1 MNHVDVD
8 MREFERLSD
17 ELDRF
22 AAKAVP
28 HAARNGLND
37 TAFQG
42 RQVWQKAMGREFT
55 LRNKWV
61 PKSIRVEKAEIRS
74 RVDSMHAVLGSMFP
88 GLDKQEFGGT
98 IAGKTGNKPIPTR
111 VAAGQSM
118 GAGERTRTVRAPN
131 RLSRIH
137 LPGRKGGGSK
147 RQRNAIAVRKAARTK
162 RGFALIETTRGNAIV
177 KVTGRKRL
185 RVRMVYDLS
194 RASVQVQPSP
204 TLSPTLK
211 IMQRRMP
218 SIMLDSLKYQAR
230 RHGLFGY

>member
-1 MNHVDVD
+1 MNHTKVD
-8 MREFERLSD
+8 MHEVEDLAAD
-17 ELDRF
+17 LERF
-22 AAKAVP
+22 AHRAVP
-28 HAARNGLND
+28 FAARNGLND
-37 TAFQG
+37 TAFQA
-42 RQVWQKAMGREFT
+42 RQVWQKAMGRSFT
-55 LRNKWV
+55 IRNKYV
-61 PKSIRVEKAEIRS
+61 QRSVRVDKAEIRS
-74 RVDSMHAVLGSMFP
+74 RVDSMHAVLGSVFP

-98 IAGKTGNKPIPTR
+98 IAGKTGNKAIPTR

-118 GAGERTRTVRAPN
+118 GSGERTRTVRAPN

-162 RGFALIETTRGNAIV
+162 RGFALIETKRGRAIV

-204 TLSPTLK
+204 TLSPTVK

-218 SIMLDSLKYQAR
+218 SIMLARLKEQAR
-230 RHGLFGY
+230 RHRLLGY